1 MTAACIAWFTRLLTG
16 VRAHWTGCAPVA
28 EQRVYFANHTSN
40 LDFVLLWA
48 SLPTALRRRTR
59 PVGARDYW
67 KCGGIR
73 EWLADGVFRAVL
85 IERRTVTRENNPL
98 VPMLDA
104 LRDGESLII
113 FPEGTRNPDGEVNPF
128 KPGLFH
134 LAKARPEVAFVP
146 VFIENLNRVLPKGEV
161 LPVPMLCTVTF
172 GTPLHLAEAEAKPQ
186 FLTRAR
192 DAMLALRPA

>member
-1 MTAACIAWFTRLLTG
+1 MTASLIAQFTRFLTG
-16 VRAHWTGCAPVA
+16 VRARWQGCAPVA

-48 SLPTALRRRTR
+48 ALPAELRRKTR
-59 PVGARDYW
+59 PVAARDYW
-67 KCGGIR
+67 QGGSVR
-73 EWLADGVFRAVL
+73 EWLAGRVFRAVL

-98 VPMLDA
+98 TPMLDA

-134 LAKARPEVAFVP
+134 IAKAQPEVALVP

-161 LPVPMLCTVTF
+161 LPVPMLCSVTF
-172 GTPLHLAEAEAKPQ
+172 GEPLHLADGEAKAD

-192 DAMLALRPA
+192 DALLKLRPQ

>member
-1 MTAACIAWFTRLLTG
+1 MTASLLAWFTRLLTG
-16 VRAHWTGCAPVA
+16 ARARWEGCAPVA

-48 SLPTALRRRTR
+48 SLPGELRRRTR
-59 PVGARDYW
+59 PVAARDYW
-67 KCGGIR
+67 EGGGIR
-73 EWLADGVFRAVL
+73 EWLASRVFRAVL
-85 IERRTVTRENNPL
+85 VERRTVTRENNPL
-98 VPMLDA
+98 VPMLNA

-113 FPEGTRNPDGEVNPF
+113 FPEGTRNPEGEINPF

-134 LAKARPEVAFVP
+134 IAKARPEIALVP

-161 LPVPMLCTVTF
+161 LPVPILCSVTF
-172 GTPLHLAEAEAKPQ
+172 GEPLRLAEGEAKPD

-192 DAMLALRPA
+192 EVMLALRPK

>member
-1 MTAACIAWFTRLLTG
+1 MTASLLAWLTRVLTG
-16 VRAHWTGCAPVA
+16 VRARWQGCAPVA

-48 SLPTALRRRTR
+48 SLPGELRRKTR
-59 PVGARDYW
+59 PIAARDYW
-67 KCGGIR
+67 QDGGVR
-73 EWLADGVFRAVL
+73 EWLASRVFRAVL

-98 VPMLDA
+98 APMLDA
-104 LRDGESLII
+104 LGGGESLII

-134 LAKARPEVAFVP
+134 IAKAQPKVALVP

-161 LPVPMLCTVTF
+161 LPVPMLCSVSF
-172 GTPLHLAEAEAKPQ
+172 GEPLRLAADEPKPQ

-192 DAMLALRPA
+192 DAMLALRPK

>member
-1 MTAACIAWFTRLLTG
+1 MTASIIAWSTCFLTG
-16 VRAHWTGCAPVA
+16 VRARWQGCAPVA

-48 SLPTALRRRTR
+48 VLPVALRRKTR

-67 KCGGIR
+67 EGGGVR
-73 EWLADGVFRAVL
+73 QWLARRVFRAVL
-85 IERRTVTRENNPL
+85 IERREVTRGNNPL
-98 VPMLDA
+98 VPMLEA
-104 LRDGESLII
+104 LGGGESLIL

-134 LAKARPEVAFVP
+134 LAKARPEVGFVP

-161 LPVPMLCTVTF
+161 LPVPMLCSVSF
-172 GTPLHLAEAEAKPQ
+172 GEPLRLAKGEAKPQ

-192 DAMLALRPA
+192 EALLALRPR

>member
-1 MTAACIAWFTRLLTG
+1 MTASILAWSTCFLTG
-16 VRAHWTGCAPVA
+16 VRARWLGCAPVA

-48 SLPTALRRRTR
+48 VLPPELRKTTR

-67 KCGGIR
+67 EGGGVR
-73 EWLADGVFRAVL
+73 EWLARRIFRAVL
-85 IERRTVTRENNPL
+85 IERRAVTRGNNPL

-104 LRDGESLII
+104 LGGGESLIL

-128 KPGLFH
+128 KSGLFH
-134 LAKARPEVAFVP
+134 LAKARPEVALVP

-161 LPVPMLCTVTF
+161 LPVPMLCSVSF
-172 GTPLHLAEAEAKPQ
+172 GEPLRLADGEAKAD

-192 DAMLALRPA
+192 EALLALRPQ

>member
-1 MTAACIAWFTRLLTG
+1 MTASLLASFTRILTG
-16 VRAHWTGCAPVA
+16 ARARWQGCAPVA

-40 LDFVLLWA
+40 LDLILLWA
-48 SLPTALRRRTR
+48 VMPPEIRRKTR

-67 KCGGIR
+67 EKGGIR
-73 EWLADGVFRAVL
+73 EWLARRVFNAVF
-85 IERRTVTRENNPL
+85 IERHAVTRENNPL

-104 LRDGESLII
+104 LRAGDSLII

-134 LAKARPEVAFVP
+134 LAKAQPQVALVP

-172 GTPLHLAEAEAKPQ
+172 GEPLRLAPGEAKPQ

-192 DAMLALRPA
+192 EALLALRPR